1 MEATPIKAVFF
12 DIGETIIDESRIW
25 ANWARRLGVPQHTFS
40 AVFGATIARGE
51 GPYDAFRTLRPDFD
65 IITMMQQQGEEADF
79 FLYDLY
85 PDVKQCLAELKEQG
99 LIIGL
104 AGNQRSFAK
113 AALEDMALGVD
124 VIGTSHAWRVEKP
137 SPEFFQRI
145 ATEAG
150 FPVEQVLYVGD
161 RLDNDILP
169 AQQMGMHAVFVKRGP
184 WAHLQASW
192 PGIADVPNR
201 IDNLT
206 GIFRILDR
214 INAPDSTVDPAP

>member
-161 RLDNDILP
+161 RLDNDMKP
-169 AQQMGMHAVFVKRGP
+169 AQETGMATAHLRRGP
-184 WAHLQASW
+184 WGFILSDPVTLHRCL
-192 PGIADVPNR
+192 
-201 IDNLT
+201 
-206 GIFRILDR
+206 FRLDSLAMLPELVAR
-214 INAPDSTVDPAP
+214 NNVWAP